1 MRRSTLSTISPSQLN
16 RRASGSNAAARM
28 LGKQSRLSSGIPMP
42 GGVNKL
48 GGPPNLPRRSSMH
61 GKVSQLR
68 VDSRPINEKS
78 FQHDCIRKLTAYLT
92 THGYNVAIS
101 TKLLA
106 APSSKEVL
114 NIVQFLFHQLDP
126 NFKFSAK
133 LEEDVPLMF
142 KRVGYPSQIS
152 KSALYAA
159 GSPHTWPG
167 LLAALAWLVDLL
179 VYQEKKETGDEEA
192 PFDDNGSKLILEYAN
207 RSYEC
212 FLGGDDDECERL
224 DIEFKKQFDDSKL
237 QLDDKKQ
244 KLEKLATEVQ
254 AKLQTLK
261 KQPSA
266 LLTQQSRNADFLS
279 DIAKFDH
286 INSNL
291 QSHLQAAEKKLE
303 DRRQELVAKK
313 AEREAILTG
322 NEELKQRIAAQQ
334 INSVDVERMRK
345 ENEVLDTNLQQV
357 VARGRE
363 LLDAAWD
370 YEVQASTKLKELEQI
385 VALFTQQAN
394 KWKLIFG
401 DPHIDNGGQFHIKLN
416 LEADAP
422 YDILGGPLKGVVKP
436 VIRGVMESSKRLTN
450 QEKDETLALMQQV
463 HEADVACQEKIE
475 QIKQCTVFHRKLEAQ
490 YNALKDDLDTNLASK
505 IAEREALKSSMAEKE
520 RLLKRSEAEAEE
532 HFKQWEFKYQMGVAS
547 CNLELAE
554 KKDEWADM
562 VTMILNAKENSD
574 MALKNLANLAAQA
587 LETVKQ
593 QLSSDDLSWTSQPLR
608 LE

>member
-1 MRRSTLSTISPSQLN
+1 
-16 RRASGSNAAARM
+16 
-28 LGKQSRLSSGIPMP
+28 MP
-42 GGVNKL
+42 GGLNKL

-192 PFDDNGSKLILEYAN
+192 PFDDNGSKLILEYVN

-244 KLEKLATEVQ
+244 KLENLATEVQ

-261 KQPSA
+261 KQPSG

-303 DRRQELVAKK
+303 DKRQELVAKK
-313 AEREAILTG
+313 AEREAILTE

-370 YEVQASTKLKELEQI
+370 HEVRASTKLKELEQI

-401 DPHIDNGGQFHIKLN
+401 DPHLDNGGQFHIKLN

-463 HEADVACQEKIE
+463 HAADVACQEKME
-475 QIKQCTVFHRKLEAQ
+475 QIKQCTVFHRKVSISSGCNH
-490 YNALKDDLDTNLASK
+490 NAEPAFISTFNCQAVVP
-505 IAEREALKSSMAEKE
+505 ALVS
-520 RLLKRSEAEAEE
+520 
-532 HFKQWEFKYQMGVAS
+532 
-547 CNLELAE
+547 
-554 KKDEWADM
+554 
-562 VTMILNAKENSD
+562 NS
-574 MALKNLANLAAQA
+574 
-587 LETVKQ
+587 
-593 QLSSDDLSWTSQPLR
+593 R
-608 LE
+608 